1 MESEELDTNVC
12 SYETNA
18 NLYDILMEPESIV
31 QTKVEPAN
39 GAPLAPPPLP
49 PSHALLQSPLPPP
62 APMPPP
68 LPPSHALLQS
78 PLPPPA
84 PMPPPPTPFS
94 PDTTSSITSDHN
106 TSSIATVKPRL
117 VKIHWGKLYQ
127 DFGVGSLMNERLS
140 NFPRG
145 LVKVNK
151 SVWDNLP
158 AVDITNHR
166 ESLQMKFSE
175 HITVSIR
182 KKDEPD
188 RELLRI
194 LTEKD
199 RQGVEIKIKKFNG
212 MTPQELQTKM
222 MCLSLPKFV
231 TKLTNEDRL
240 DMLMGIWRQVEHGKM
255 KDEYEEKLLDKELDE
270 KKLEK
275 ADLFL
280 YQLYQIPNFSLYLNI
295 VELQQEVA
303 KGEKF
308 WIYFRNLTKACTEIR
323 SSEALKYLISCVLQV
338 GKFLNNASDECHG
351 FDLSKLQD
359 YIRGFKDKTE
369 TSNSLGV
376 HCLKIL
382 KKEKPSINFTKQ
394 LEKELKT
401 VFILTE
407 DNAIKANDV
416 QNELVRW
423 KTKSR
428 KLLDDV
434 ELLEPGPWKEILKD
448 AMRLITYNIDELIK
462 RSKIVANVYLE
473 TVIYMSV
480 NPMKDN
486 KADNPSAVLF
496 TPLAVF
502 VRGTLE
508 ENKEVDEEA
517 KKQIKGKGLRN
528 FFGPKKRPQKA
539 QNQDKPG
546 VLDEIKGFKKSGLHH
561 RKGKLYKKISK
572 QTQIK

>member
-1 MESEELDTNVC
+1 M
-12 SYETNA
+12 
-18 NLYDILMEPESIV
+18 
-31 QTKVEPAN
+31 
-39 GAPLAPPPLP
+39 
-49 PSHALLQSPLPPP
+49 
-62 APMPPP
+62 
-68 LPPSHALLQS
+68 
-78 PLPPPA
+78 
-84 PMPPPPTPFS
+84 
-94 PDTTSSITSDHN
+94 
-106 TSSIATVKPRL
+106 
-117 VKIHWGKLYQ
+117 
-127 DFGVGSLMNERLS
+127 GSLMNERLS

-158 AVDITNHR
+158 AVDITNHK
-166 ESLQMKFSE
+166 EFLQGKFSE
-175 HITVSIR
+175 HETAIIS
-182 KKDEPD
+182 KKQKPD

-199 RQGVEIKIKKFNG
+199 RQGVEIRIRKFDG
-212 MTPQELQTKM
+212 MTPIELQTNM
-222 MCLSLPKFV
+222 MCLSLPKFLA
-231 TKLTNEDRL
+231 KLINGDRL
-240 DMLMGIWRQVEHGKM
+240 EILMGIWRQVEHGKM
-255 KDEYEEKLLDKELDE
+255 KDEYEEKLLDKDLDE

-280 YQLYQIPNFSLYLNI
+280 YQLYQIPNFSLYLKI
-295 VELQQEVA
+295 VELHQEA
-303 KGEKF
+303 ASKGEQF
-308 WIYFRNLTKACTEIR
+308 WEYFRNLTRACTEIR

-369 TSNSLGV
+369 TSHSLGV

-401 VFILTE
+401 VFLLTE
-407 DNAIKANDV
+407 DNAIEANDV

-428 KLLDDV
+428 TLFEDIEV
-434 ELLEPGPWKEILKD
+434 LEPGNWKEILED
-448 AMRLITYNIDELIK
+448 AMRLIADNIDELIK

-473 TVIYMSV
+473 TVLYMSV

-486 KADNPSAVLF
+486 KADNPSAVLL

-502 VRGTLE
+502 VRNTLE
-508 ENKEVDEEA
+508 ENKKVDEEA
-517 KKQIKGKGLRN
+517 KKQMKRKGLRKIVVS
-528 FFGPKKRPQKA
+528 KKRPQKA
-539 QNQDKPG
+539 QNQEEPG
-546 VLDEIKGFKKSGLHH
+546 VLDEIKEFKKNGLHH
-561 RKGKLYKKISK
+561 RENKQEENKSQAKNITQEIVQESDANNKVSEEEGDTQADGTIVGNKVLMAYKKGIK
-572 QTQIK
+572 QRKWKKWFKFGTG